1 LIGRM
6 LNVKNKNQYQ
16 FEWCHMK
23 DLTKRTTLLF
33 ASVLALLT
41 GPGALAQVDKGA
53 EAPELTEF
61 KPPPRSIKDVITA
74 VENGIAD
81 ETEVLRA
88 KQIITLAKP
97 DTTDA
102 IELRKHHLARA

>member
-1 LIGRM
+1 
-6 LNVKNKNQYQ
+6 
-16 FEWCHMK
+16 MK

-81 ETEVLRA
+81 ETEVFA
-88 KQIITLAKP
+88 CQAN
-97 DTTDA
+97 
-102 IELRKHHLARA
+102 HHLGQTRHHGCH